1 MLLQCKIKRVPCF
14 YRSVQ
19 LVGNAIFSLNYL
31 YFSQERFCC
40 ADPACG
46 KTFQT
51 VLDGTTHWEHAHHS
65 TTQQANQTPVNQRVH
80 PFKSCSI
87 YVPIMKISDRDN
99 AGSQQIG
106 AVRVVAYV
114 EDMGL
119 LPRGSIA
126 QGRSPLFGERHVARI
141 FPSDM
146 KRIVAMTSALE
157 SPSRAT
163 NIARRQEPLVSS
175 LSLSEPLEVAGA
187 REVEI
192 PSSRLSPSQLLQST
206 DHQHQRLL
214 DLDEKMR
221 DVMAMKESLE
231 RERMSWRQEQRAQH
245 AEWKRRMAELE
256 KARMDELEEEWAR
269 REEERSTLLRSTQ
282 GEYQRLE
289 QTLRTSLVEME
300 KRERKLTE
308 SERNLQREQQTQ
320 REENELARKR
330 MQSEHAHAMSLVQK
344 QVEVHE
350 RRAKLLDEQVRDAE
364 ARAKQLETDFA
375 EYRRQQRKVPE
386 ARLLEEIASLKGG
399 MMELERQKMA
409 QEKAREAA
417 ETQIEKLNAQVNKMT
432 RLLHAEKHK
441 NEARAVEE
449 VEKLRVKYLAREE
462 KYILDGDREELRAI
476 KKQLETLRGLSL
488 RCESRA
494 ADEID
499 HHQDYFSP
507 SVSDDHRRH
516 TGRDAPR
523 ARRSRHQQ
531 STQKR
536 PYAVR
541 DRASDLGDH
550 SSQLQSG
557 RLASSFS
564 SFGERD
570 RADSGL
576 DGSVSEVSMPDH
588 DDIVLRHDEGD
599 DIIEQG
605 ENGFDA
611 AHTPHYEG
619 ELDRLTRE
627 KQLLLASGAYDEES
641 YLVREL
647 TRLIEETRA
656 KTGFPQNA
664 F

>member
-1 MLLQCKIKRVPCF
+1 MTI
-14 YRSVQ
+14 
-19 LVGNAIFSLNYL
+19 AD
-31 YFSQERFCC
+31 QES
-40 ADPACG
+40 AA
-46 KTFQT
+46 T
-51 VLDGTTHWEHAHHS
+51 S
-65 TTQQANQTPVNQRVH
+65 T
-80 PFKSCSI
+80 
-87 YVPIMKISDRDN
+87 
-99 AGSQQIG
+99 SQQIG

-119 LPRGSIA
+119 LPKGSMA
-126 QGRSPLFGERHVARI
+126 LTRPTLLGETHTARI
-141 FPSDM
+141 FPTDM
-146 KRIVAMTSALE
+146 RRIAAMTSSLE

-163 NIARRQEPLVSS
+163 TIARKQEPWAPSLVLSETLDVVRGKQEEVSS
-175 LSLSEPLEVAGA
+175 SRMSPAQTLE
-187 REVEI
+187 
-192 PSSRLSPSQLLQST
+192 SM

-214 DLDEKMR
+214 DLDQKMR
-221 DVMAMKESLE
+221 EVMTMKESLD
-231 RERMSWRQEQRAQH
+231 RERISWRQEQKTQQ
-245 AEWKRRMAELE
+245 AEWKKRMAELE

-300 KRERKLTE
+300 KRERKLAE

-344 QVEVHE
+344 QIEVHE
-350 RRAKLLDEQVRDAE
+350 RQAKLLDEQVRDAE

-417 ETQIEKLNAQVNKMT
+417 EVQIEKLNAQVDKMT

-441 NEARAVEE
+441 NEVRAIEE

-476 KKQLETLRGLSL
+476 KKQLEMLRGLSL
-488 RCESRA
+488 RRESQA
-494 ADEID
+494 ADGSD
-499 HHQDYFSP
+499 LHQDYISP
-507 SVSDDHRRH
+507 SLSDDHRRQK
-516 TGRDAPR
+516 GRDGLK
-523 ARRSRHQQ
+523 ARRNRHRQ
-531 STQKR
+531 STQKLSNV
-536 PYAVR
+536 VR
-541 DRASDLGDH
+541 ARASDSGDQ
-550 SSQLQSG
+550 SSQFQPG

-564 SFGERD
+564 STGERD
-570 RADSGL
+570 RTGFEL
-576 DGSVSEVSMPDH
+576 NESVSEVSMPDH
-588 DDIVLRHDEGD
+588 NDIVLHHDGSD
-599 DIIEQG
+599 DNINQVKSDF
-605 ENGFDA
+605 NA
-611 AHTPHYEG
+611 ANTAHYER
-619 ELDRLTRE
+619 ELDRLKRE

-656 KTGFPQNA
+656 KTEFPQHA